1 MLEKRITLFGLLFTA
16 VGGIVGSG
24 WLFGPYFAAQMAG
37 PASLVSWVL
46 GGLMMMLIAITFAE
60 LATMFPEAGGMV
72 RFAYYSHGPFASFSM
87 AWIGWLAA
95 AMVAPI
101 ETLAALQYLG
111 NYFPSLVHIAEANH
125 QLSGIG
131 IVWAALI
138 MLTMCALNF
147 FGVSWFT
154 KSNNWIVAL
163 KLLIPIM
170 VIIFLLSSRFSG
182 SNFFFHGSFFS
193 EGIHGA
199 LAALPSAG
207 VVLSFIGYSPAIQL
221 AAETKNPG
229 KSIPIAIIGA
239 LAFAIILY
247 FFLQLAFIGALDPA
261 SFQHGWSNLT
271 FAGDSGPVAG
281 LLASVGVVWF
291 LKVIYFGAVFS
302 PLSTGFI
309 YTASTARVNLAMS
322 RNGFM
327 PPFMTK
333 LNRFYAPYV
342 AILVNF
348 ALGML
353 AFLPF
358 PGWQAMV
365 GFFVACFV
373 LAYIAGPVACAAMR
387 NSLPD
392 RKRPFRV
399 PFYRVLCPVAFYA
412 CSLIIFWSGW
422 SLIWKMIL
430 LVLVGYALLLMVYS
444 RKLYILEIS
453 RGLWL
458 VPYLLGMAV
467 LSYLG
472 SFGGKNIIHFGWD
485 FLAIA
490 LFSIVIFWVALKSAE
505 LPSRSRDLNL
515 NPELDPELNREIK
528 P

>member
-1 MLEKRITLFGLLFTA
+1 MLEKKITLLGLLFTA

-37 PASLVSWVL
+37 PASLLSWVL
-46 GGLMMMLIAITFAE
+46 GGCMMMLIALTFAE

-72 RFAYYSHGPFASFSM
+72 RFAFYSHGPFASFSM

-111 NYFPSLVHIAEANH
+111 NYFPSLVHIVDGHH
-125 QLSGIG
+125 QLSGVG
-131 IVWAALI
+131 ILWAAVL
-138 MLTMCALNF
+138 MFSMCALNF
-147 FGVSWFT
+147 FGVAWFT
-154 KSNNWIVAL
+154 KSNNWIVGL
-163 KLLIPIM
+163 KLLIPIV
-170 VIIFLLSSRFSG
+170 VILFLLFSRFTP
-182 SNFFFHGSFFS
+182 SNLLYHGSFFS
-193 EGIHGA
+193 EGFHGA

-221 AAETKNPG
+221 AAEAKNPAR
-229 KSIPIAIIGA
+229 SIPVAIIGA
-239 LAFAIILY
+239 LSFATLLY
-247 FFLQLAFIGALDPA
+247 FFLQLAFIGALDPS
-261 SFQHGWSNLT
+261 SFKSGWSHLT
-271 FAGDSGPVAG
+271 FAGDAGPVAG

-291 LKVIYFGAVFS
+291 LKVIYFGAVFA

-309 YTASTARVNLAMS
+309 YTTSTARVNLAMS
-322 RNGFM
+322 KNGFM

-348 ALGML
+348 VLGMMV
-353 AFLPF
+353 FLPF

-373 LAYIAGPVACAAMR
+373 LAYIAGPVACATMR
-387 NSLPD
+387 RAFPD
-392 RKRPFRV
+392 KKRPFKV
-399 PFYRVLCPVAFYA
+399 PFYRVLCPLAFFA

-422 SLIWKMIL
+422 GLIWKLMV
-430 LVLVGYALLLMVYS
+430 LVLIGYAGLLTVYAK
-444 RKLYILEIS
+444 KLHVLEIS

-458 VPYLLGMAV
+458 VPYLVGMGI

-472 SFGGKNIIHFGWD
+472 SFGGKNILPFGWD
-485 FLAIA
+485 FIA
-490 LFSIVIFWVALKSAE
+490 VGLFSVVIFWIALKSAE

-515 NPELDPELNREIK
+515 NPEIK
-528 P
+528 L